1 MEEVTKIFFVVQQE
15 LQEQSKQINSRLE
28 KISKEIQALED
39 AFSKT
44 KNNNQKLLEQ
54 ASPIEE
60 KQIKTDI
67 RCNQYLYDL
76 ELRKKMAKKTFYK
89 NELQLREMYEVRCSL
104 FINYMMAEEN
114 HNEIQIT
121 QSFYKFINYVY
132 SEFIKKYQY
141 ERDAYIEK
149 KNIHENYILCL
160 STFPTIDETRRKQ
173 IEKNIMTEEE
183 YQNLIQKIKDLDL
196 KLEEYKQI
204 FKTKKPRITKKNKEE
219 YKYFNFDVN
228 QVVASIYPEL
238 QNDVQ
243 NQK

>member
-28 KISKEIQALED
+28 KISKEIQTLED
-39 AFSKT
+39 TFSKT

-60 KQIKTDI
+60 KQIKMNM

-141 ERDAYIEK
+141 ERDSYVEK

-160 STFPTIDETRRKQ
+160 STFPTIDETRRRQ

-204 FKTKKPRITKKNKEE
+204 FNSRYAIIFKCLKK
-219 YKYFNFDVN
+219 V
-228 QVVASIYPEL
+228 SSEL
-238 QNDVQ
+238 CPLT
-243 NQK
+243 